1 MVLTGGAV
9 YSGSARASD
18 TVLSNEQVALPGGA
32 LRPMGGRPHEPGT
45 TLASTCRA
53 LCLDIEMHAAHIN
66 AAIET
71 LSYTNPLTDA
81 KEYGELVDGIKADLK
96 ALEEATAE
104 CTRRQC
110 ACCGG
115 PAEKVT

>member
-18 TVLSNEQVALPGGA
+18 TVLSSDQVALPGGA
-32 LRPMGGRPHEPGT
+32 LRPVGGRPHEPGK
-45 TLASTCRA
+45 TLAGTCRA
-53 LCLDIEMHAAHIN
+53 LCLDIEMHADHIN

-71 LSYTNPLTDA
+71 LSYTNPLTEA
-81 KEYGELVDGIKADLK
+81 EVYGRLVDGIVADLK
-96 ALEEATAE
+96 ALEEATGE
-104 CTRRQC
+104 CTRRRC

-115 PAEKVT
+115 PGEKLS